1 VWYGRGSRYDLVMG
15 HVIVDC
21 RPRGGDTAI
30 SYSEMAGYTH
40 LSPQDYAL
48 ADVYTSRDPNLGNDD
63 GALPDGDVMADL
75 YQIIDL
81 DPLLNPSA
89 TNGGTVNGG
98 IGPDLHVV
106 VDLDDPYLRDLEV
119 ILRRMGKTE
128 SIGANDD
135 TGMDDHPPAN
145 AAARIHNH
153 AGVEDRIFPNF
164 YLAADDNP
172 RLYDDSPGNH
182 ASWPNVGARIN
193 GSFW

>member
-1 VWYGRGSRYDLVMG
+1 
-15 HVIVDC
+15 
-21 RPRGGDTAI
+21 
-30 SYSEMAGYTH
+30 
-40 LSPQDYAL
+40 
-48 ADVYTSRDPNLGNDD
+48 
-63 GALPDGDVMADL
+63 MADL

-153 AGVEDRIFPNF
+153 AGWRIVSSPISTSLPMTTPDFTTT
-164 YLAADDNP
+164 P
-172 RLYDDSPGNH
+172 RAITHRGPM
-182 ASWPNVGARIN
+182 
-193 GSFW
+193 